1 MSPDLSA
8 LNMRVY
14 PAVASVRHTDGM
26 PDMPWVDAIKLVLS
40 EQGEPMRASEIA
52 QTIVDKKYRVK
63 VGATP
68 NTTVGSIL
76 SQPPLRDEV
85 EKVER
90 GIYRYPPSNEVE
102 GGTAAADGD
111 APPAESGPTKS
122 GTELTQDEPGLLNAF
137 GLFWRRAEVDW
148 TAAAP
153 KLFGVQLAGST
164 AVDFGSQAGIYVLY
178 DGSRLV
184 YVGRVNEPRLAKRLR
199 EHTRDRL
206 SGRWDRFSWF
216 GVRAVT
222 DTGLADFSPSATVT
236 LDSLINTLEALFIEA
251 LEPPQNRRQGDG
263 FAELEFIQV
272 LDPGIEK
279 KRKKQI
285 LDELSKNL

>member
-1 MSPDLSA
+1 MS
-8 LNMRVY
+8 
-14 PAVASVRHTDGM
+14 
-26 PDMPWVDAIKLVLS
+26 WIDAIKRVLS
-40 EQGEPMRASEIA
+40 ESGEPMRASEIA
-52 QTIVDKKYRVK
+52 QTIVDKKYRGK

-68 NTTVGSIL
+68 NTTVGSVL

-85 EKVER
+85 EKIER
-90 GIYRYPPSNEVE
+90 GIYRYPPVGASQ
-102 GGTAAADGD
+102 GD
-111 APPAESGPTKS
+111 AETTPA
-122 GTELTQDEPGLLNAF
+122 GTEPNGSELTAPLAANLTEDEPGLLNAF
-137 GLFWRRAEVDW
+137 GLFWRRLEVDW
-148 TAAAP
+148 LPSQP
-153 KLFGVQLAGST
+153 KLLGVQLAGSS
-164 AVDFGSQAGIYVLY
+164 AVDFGEQVGLYVLY

-222 DTGLADFSPSATVT
+222 DEGLASFSSSATVSMDT
-236 LDSLINTLEALFIEA
+236 LIKTLEALLIEA

-272 LDPGIEK
+272 LDPSIEK
-279 KRKKQI
+279 KRKKQ
-285 LDELSKNL
+285 LLNELSRGL

>member
-1 MSPDLSA
+1 MS
-8 LNMRVY
+8 
-14 PAVASVRHTDGM
+14 
-26 PDMPWVDAIKLVLS
+26 WVDAIKRVLR
-40 EQGEPMRASEIA
+40 EQGEPMRASAIA
-52 QTIVDKKYRVK
+52 QTIVDKRYRTK

-68 NTTVGSIL
+68 NTTVGSLL
-76 SQPPLRDEV
+76 SQPPLREEV

-90 GIYRYPPSNEVE
+90 GIYKYPPSAEPSGISQSE
-102 GGTAAADGD
+102 ESD
-111 APPAESGPTKS
+111 PATTDSTPSKS
-122 GTELTQDEPGLLNAF
+122 GTRLTEDEPGLLNAF

-148 TAAAP
+148 APVSP
-153 KLFGVQLAGST
+153 KLFGVQLAGSS
-164 AVDFGSQAGIYVLY
+164 AVDFGTQAGIYVLY

-184 YVGRVNEPRLAKRLR
+184 YVGRVNEARLAKRLR

-222 DTGLADFSPSATVT
+222 ETGLADFSPSATVT

-272 LDPGIEK
+272 LDPSIEN

-285 LDELSKNL
+285 LEELSKNL

>member
-1 MSPDLSA
+1 
-8 LNMRVY
+8 
-14 PAVASVRHTDGM
+14 M
-26 PDMPWVDAIKLVLS
+26 PDMSWVDAIKRVLR

-52 QTIVDKKYRVK
+52 QTIVDKKYRTK

-68 NTTVGSIL
+68 NTTVGSVL

-85 EKVER
+85 EKIER
-90 GIYRYPPSNEVE
+90 GIYRYPPSSTLAEVTDSPE
-102 GGTAAADGD
+102 RADSD
-111 APPAESGPTKS
+111 AELPPSKS
-122 GTELTQDEPGLLNAF
+122 GTELTEDEPGLLNAF
-137 GLFWRRAEVDW
+137 GLFWRRIEVDW
-148 TAAAP
+148 TPAAP

-164 AVDFGSQAGIYVLY
+164 AVDFGTQAGIYVLY

-222 DTGLADFSPSATVT
+222 ETGLADFSPSATVS

-285 LDELSKNL
+285 LEELSKNL